1 VSRISSPASTA
12 KSLESTFIAALKR
25 YFELHSR
32 IIRVNDYFAL
42 AIDETITHFP
52 PTDDPPDRQTPNTI
66 AWYRVEKVTISSS
79 PTGSKEFD
87 GDVYVDTASTKMLQS
102 FYASSTIPL
111 KSMALHSY
119 LGIPHLPISDE
130 EALSRSKG
138 FSRLRALSEAM
149 LSPLGRKANLSMLS
163 VLVHG
168 QRGVG
173 KKTVAEWVA
182 TTLGLHFFEV
192 NCYDI
197 LSESE
202 SKTEAYL
209 RHRIDRANSY
219 RPCLLLLRHIDAFA
233 KKRDV
238 LQQGQDPAI
247 RFVLVDC
254 LAQVQKDGAGKEWP
268 LIVVGTTSERDKCSE
283 GVAGIFKHEIEI
295 NVILMRLCLITGALR
310 NGQTRYTENINSAI
324 AINA

>member
-1 VSRISSPASTA
+1 M
-12 KSLESTFIAALKR
+12 
-25 YFELHSR
+25 H
-32 IIRVNDYFAL
+32 DYFAL
-42 AIDETITHFP
+42 AIDETLTHFP
-52 PTDDPPDRQTPNTI
+52 PTEEPPEQQTPNTI
-66 AWYRVEKVTISSS
+66 AWYRVEKVTISSTPS
-79 PTGSKEFD
+79 GTKDYD

-119 LGIPHLPISDE
+119 LGMPHLPIPDE
-130 EALSRSKG
+130 EGLKRMKG
-138 FSRLRALSEAM
+138 YLRLKALSEAM
-149 LSPLGRKANLSMLS
+149 LSPFGREANLSMLS

-173 KKTVAEWVA
+173 KKTIVEWVA

-209 RHRIDRANSY
+209 RHRIERANSY

-247 RFVLVDC
+247 RFVLADC
-254 LAQVQKDGAGKEWP
+254 LAQAQKDGAGKEWP
-268 LIVVGTTSERDKCSE
+268 LIIVGTTSERDKCSE

-295 NVILMRLCLITGALR
+295 SVFHRSTKLITGTI
-310 NGQTRYTENINSAI
+310 GVGKTRYIENSDCSI
-324 AINA
+324 ALDAGCLYSVPCNQNCRARSNASHRPVHSS